1 MASEKQ
7 NAANRCNASK
17 STGPR
22 SEAGRNRASR
32 NAYGHGL
39 TSTMVLNTAF
49 AKELEKLARK
59 IAGSGANDLILEGA
73 RVVAHAELD
82 LARVRQARVAL
93 ITRSLASEEFNQPQT
108 LSSTRPAMQPF
119 DAAARD
125 GAGILLRSVDA
136 AAMKMLNQPPDVL
149 ADVIR
154 RALPELLK
162 LDRYERRAAARRDLA
177 VRALTSISNPQTNN
191 L

>member
-1 MASEKQ
+1 MQCIQKH
-7 NAANRCNASK
+7 
-17 STGPR
+17 R
-22 SEAGRNRASR
+22 SALPGWASR

-39 TSTMVLNTAF
+39 TSSMVLNTAF

-93 ITRSLASEEFNQPQT
+93 ITRFLASEAFNQPQT
-108 LSSTRPAMQPF
+108 LSPTRPAMQSF
-119 DAAARD
+119 DAAACD
-125 GAGILLRSVDA
+125 EASILLRSADVA
-136 AAMKMLNQPPDVL
+136 AKMLNQPPDLL
-149 ADVIR
+149 ADAIR
-154 RALPELLK
+154 RALPELLN